1 MSHPERSDASARS
14 NQQFGSGGQH
24 DQYQHPHISTLDV
37 FDDTLESP
45 PDLARGGAKRGLL
58 KVGELTRP
66 PRVPVSEVN
75 DMTHQDD

>member
-1 MSHPERSDASARS
+1 MSHPERSDAYARS
-14 NQQFGSGGQH
+14 NLQLGSGGQH
-24 DQYQHPHISTLDV
+24 DQNQHQHISTLDV

-75 DMTHQDD
+75 VTTHQGD